1 MASRLSNVLPKLNA
15 SVDWFIPARLKQSRD
30 VLQGARM
37 FLFSHLFGPILGHT
51 ISFSMLYVEGGEAD
65 ASWWVFFLC
74 VTAFWTFP
82 FLLRLTGWYVPLALI
97 SIQNLLFLVFWGTYQ
112 YGGINSSL
120 MPWLVTVPLLA
131 FFYLPER
138 STRIIVALQIIANL
152 ALFYA
157 LFSVFGF
164 RETVATHGL
173 VALGLISIFCASV
186 YVSMMALYFAS
197 IVSSQGELEREVQ
210 RHLATEQQLRGATG
224 EARRALLAKSEFLAK
239 MSHELKNPL
248 NAIIGYSE
256 LLIEDGDG
264 AQTQKWKDLNS
275 IRSAGFRLLGLIN
288 DLLELSRLEAGK
300 VELRDEEF
308 QLAAIFDDPVSKSR
322 SAIEAGG
329 NELIVDPPPAGQV
342 VCDRRKLQRVIE
354 GLLSNAAKFT
364 RNGRVT
370 VSVVLSDD
378 SWSVAIRDT
387 GVGIPPAQMA
397 NLFES
402 FGRSEDETASKYG
415 DEVRLGLPLA
425 YRYCKLMGGDLAVR
439 SDPGR
444 GTTVTVTMPRRSRGA
459 DEPTVD
465 GKELQWQPT

>member
-1 MASRLSNVLPKLNA
+1 MHAASDLARWRVGATLLLHRASSAIVLAGTVDALEKNDTLGTIQTDEIKLRQILINLLGNA
-15 SVDWFIPARLKQSRD
+15 GKFTRNGKVVLRARRTAQ
-30 VLQGARM
+30 
-37 FLFSHLFGPILGHT
+37 
-51 ISFSMLYVEGGEAD
+51 EGGEH
-65 ASWWVFFLC
+65 V
-74 VTAFWTFP
+74 
-82 FLLRLTGWYVPLALI
+82 LLSVQDTGIGIPPAAI
-97 SIQNLLFLVFWGTYQ
+97 PTLFRNFNQ
-112 YGGINSSL
+112 
-120 MPWLVTVPLLA
+120 A
-131 FFYLPER
+131 
-138 STRIIVALQIIANL
+138 
-152 ALFYA
+152 
-157 LFSVFGF
+157 
-164 RETVATHGL
+164 
-173 VALGLISIFCASV
+173 
-186 YVSMMALYFAS
+186 
-197 IVSSQGELEREVQ
+197 
-210 RHLATEQQLRGATG
+210 
-224 EARRALLAKSEFLAK
+224 
-239 MSHELKNPL
+239 HE
-248 NAIIGYSE
+248 
-256 LLIEDGDG
+256 
-264 AQTQKWKDLNS
+264 NS